1 MKKGGKS
8 RMLFGKKR
16 GKRPAFAFFFI
27 AFLFF
32 LFASMVAAAIYIAIF
47 IRELPSPNQFN
58 ARRVN
63 QSTKIYDREEKVLL
77 YEVHGEEKRT
87 VVPFN
92 EIPDIVK
99 KATLVAEDINFYNQ
113 PAFDWKAIIRASLAN
128 LRAGHITQGGS
139 TITQQ
144 LVKNVFLSPEKT
156 FSRKIKELIIAIEL
170 ESKYTKDE
178 IFSFYLNQ
186 IPYGSNAYGI
196 EAASQTYFNKSSR
209 DITLEEAAILASL
222 PKAPSF
228 YSPWGTHTKEL
239 FERKNYILGRMVE
252 LGFAD
257 KSVVEKAKK
266 VKIEFAPQS
275 IGSIKAPHF
284 SLLVKEYLVNKYGE
298 ELAVNGG
305 LKVVTTLNWEFQELA
320 EKSVAEGS
328 KNNEKLYGSKNAAL
342 VAQNPKTGQILAMVG
357 SRNYFDQEIDGN
369 FNVATQGLRQP
380 GSALKPFVY
389 LTAFKKG
396 VPPKTVLFDVSTEF
410 DLRNTPETSYRPVN
424 FDGTFRGPVQLEQA
438 LGQSLNIPAVK
449 LLYLTGISDSLKT
462 MHDFGITTLKESWRY
477 GLSLVLGG
485 GEVKLTDLVNS
496 YATLSQDGVKHKQQ
510 IILKIEDSEEN
521 VLEEY
526 ADDAKKAEDPQYT
539 RLVTQILSSP
549 ELRYPIFRGSLP
561 LTVFQNYE
569 VALKTG
575 TSEDHRDAWSVGY
588 TPFLVVG
595 VWAGNNDNTQMIKQ
609 GSSILAA
616 IPIWNAFMKD
626 AIKKYEPET
635 FVRPESVTYSPK
647 PMLNGDYIWKPVIDG
662 KTYPQIHSVL
672 FYINK
677 DDVLGKRPENPE
689 ADPQFKNWESSVQA
703 WASQNIQNYYTYNQ
717 LVPLDA
723 PYTDIKTTH
732 EEPKITGSNSIIFSN
747 ITPENGS
754 FISAPFFINANIKSN
769 TELKR
774 IELYY
779 NRRLI
784 NGFDISEISY
794 KYRYYFNL
802 TPEPQNL
809 FELKAKD
816 VLGNSSSASFIV
828 YSK

>member
-1 MKKGGKS
+1 MKRREMRKS
-8 RMLFGKKR
+8 HKRIRKKH
-16 GKRPAFAFFFI
+16 PAFVFFFI
-27 AFLFF
+27 VFLSL
-32 LFASMVAAAIYIAIF
+32 LFISTVAGAVYVATF
-47 IRELPSPNQFN
+47 IRQLPSPDQFN

-63 QSTKIYDREEKVLL
+63 QSTKIYDREEKTLL
-77 YEVHGEEKRT
+77 YEIHGEEKRT
-87 VVPFN
+87 VIRFD
-92 EIPDIVK
+92 EIPDIIK

-128 LRAGHITQGGS
+128 LKAGHITQGGS

-156 FSRKIKELIIAIEL
+156 YSRKIKELILAIEL

-196 EAASQTYFNKSSR
+196 EAASQTYFNKSIS
-209 DITLEEAAILASL
+209 DITLEEAAILAGL

-228 YSPWGTHTKEL
+228 YSPWGTNVEEL
-239 FERKNYILGRMVE
+239 FKRKDYILSRMAE

-257 KSVVEKAKK
+257 KDDVEKAKK
-266 VKIEFAPQS
+266 VKTTFAPQS

-284 SLLVKEYLVNKYGE
+284 SLLVKEYLINKYGE
-298 ELAVNGG
+298 ELATNGG
-305 LKVVTTLNWEFQELA
+305 LRVITTLDWKFQELA
-320 EKSVAEGS
+320 EKSVIDGS
-328 KNNEKLYGSKNAAL
+328 KNNEKLYRSKNAAL
-342 VAQNPKTGQILAMVG
+342 VAQDPKTGQILAIVG

-369 FNVATQGLRQP
+369 FNVAAQGLRQP

-396 VPPKTVLFDVSTEF
+396 FSPKTVLFDVSTEF
-410 DLRNTPETSYRPVN
+410 DLRNTKETSYRPVN
-424 FDGTFRGPVQLEQA
+424 FDGAFRGPVQLEQA

-449 LLYLTGISDSLKT
+449 LLYLVGASDALNT
-462 MHDFGITTLKESWRY
+462 LQDFGITTLKETWRY

-485 GEVKLTDLVNS
+485 GEVKLIDLVNS
-496 YATLSQDGVKHKQQ
+496 YATLSQDGIKHKQQ
-510 IILKIEDSEEN
+510 IILKVEDSEGN
-521 VLEEY
+521 ILEEY
-526 ADDAKKAEDPQYT
+526 TDNAKRVIDPQYPQ
-539 RLVTQILSSP
+539 LVTQILSSS

-561 LTVFQNYE
+561 LTVFQNHE

-575 TSEDHRDAWSVGY
+575 TSEDHRDAWTIGY

-595 VWAGNNDNTQMIKQ
+595 VWAGNNDNAPMIRQ

-616 IPIWNAFMKD
+616 VPIWNAFLKE

-635 FVRPESVTYSPK
+635 FVRPEPVTYSPK
-647 PMLNGDYIWKPVIDG
+647 PMLNGDYIWKPTIDG
-662 KTYPQIHSVL
+662 RIYPQIHSIL
-672 FYINK
+672 YYINK
-677 DDVLGKRPENPE
+677 NDVLGKRPENPE
-689 ADPQFKNWESSVQA
+689 ADLQFKNWEGSVQT
-703 WASQNIQNYYTYNQ
+703 WASQNISNYYTYNQ

-723 PYTDIKTTH
+723 PYTDIKTY
-732 EEPKITGSNSIIFSN
+732 EEPKITGNNNIVFSN

-754 FISAPFFINANIKSN
+754 FVSAPFLINANIKSN

-784 NGFDISEISY
+784 NGFDISEMSY
-794 KYRYYFNL
+794 RYKYYFNI

-809 FELKAKD
+809 FELKVKD
-816 VLGNSSSASFIV
+816 ASGNSSSASFIV
-828 YSK
+828 YTK